1 LESDSTFAD
10 KWRRHAGQLSS
21 PPKQSAVTLH
31 PASQD
36 ATQTSHHEITESVT
50 TKRVFQLPNDV
61 VAQIVLDARKQV
73 AAEIAKIEA
82 RYQAMFQQVEAA
94 QTQNSE
100 GTELEDQA
108 LKKARPELDA
118 KHRGDYVAIAYDGKI
133 IGSART
139 ITELLEGVKEMA
151 IPKDQFF
158 IFGVP
163 LKN

>member
-1 LESDSTFAD
+1 LESGSTLAD
-10 KWRRHAGQLSS
+10 KWRKHAGQLSS
-21 PPKQSAVTLH
+21 PPKQSAVT
-31 PASQD
+31 PYSTSQD

-50 TKRVFQLPNDV
+50 TRRVFQLPNDV
-61 VAQIVLDARKQV
+61 VTQIVSDAKKQV

-82 RYQAMFQQVEAA
+82 RYQALFRQMEAA
-94 QTQNSE
+94 QTQDSE

-108 LKKARPELDA
+108 LKKVKPELDA
-118 KHRGDYVAIAYDGKI
+118 KYRGDYVAVSYGGKI
-133 IGSART
+133 IASART
-139 ITELLEGVKEMA
+139 ITELLDGVRELA